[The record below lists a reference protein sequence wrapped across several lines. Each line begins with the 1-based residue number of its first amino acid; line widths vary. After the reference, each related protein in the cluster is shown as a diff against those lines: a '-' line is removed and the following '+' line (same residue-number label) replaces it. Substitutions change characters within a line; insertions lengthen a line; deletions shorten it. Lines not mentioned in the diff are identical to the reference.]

1 MDFILFAIIVPRAD
15 NMNHT
20 YNTPEKQGRREE
32 GKKERAR
39 LDNVANDKHVIGMIQ

>member
-20 YNTPEKQGRREE
+20 YNTPEKQGRRE
-32 GKKERAR
+32 GKKREQGS
-39 LDNVANDKHVIGMIQ
+39 IM